1 MPRHYCFML
10 CLPPHAELHARRG
23 SGTIEINSRVYERA
37 RKPRPLECRA
47 KIGGDLC
54 PLATRGNRFKIHI
67 PRDHLSDLSNVARW
81 IVIRP
86 LSRNNARAES
96 RKGSVLAAMTR
107 SPLSLRRG
115 SRAGV
120 DVSPRLLTRREFLAP
135 RLSSSVA
142 RRLIKGRNQVLTFS
156 IVVRISHDEK

>member
-1 MPRHYCFML
+1 MFKCQVLSAPSFMPRHYCFML

-107 SPLSLRRG
+107 YLYG
-115 SRAGV
+115 EAV

-142 RRLIKGRNQVLTFS
+142 RRLIKGRNQV
-156 IVVRISHDEK
+156 